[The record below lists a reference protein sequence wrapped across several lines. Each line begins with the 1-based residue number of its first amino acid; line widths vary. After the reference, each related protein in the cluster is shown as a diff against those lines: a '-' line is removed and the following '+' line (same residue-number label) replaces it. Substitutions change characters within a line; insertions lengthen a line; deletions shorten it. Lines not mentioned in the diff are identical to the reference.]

1 MRARRSSGRTLPRA
15 VELKPR
21 AESFARRN
29 FFDKKV
35 PRAENNISARVSR
48 LSDRRAFLFGIRF
61 GY

>member
-21 AESFARRN
+21 AESFAHRN

-35 PRAENNISARVSR
+35 PRA
-48 LSDRRAFLFGIRF
+48 
-61 GY
+61 